1 MPPPNQN
8 LELCLSSKFTT
19 LPPTKRSCPRP
30 CTNSQTLSLVPSASH
45 TSLASS
51 QHLSAFSARSD
62 CPLELQIHETTCGS
76 SSLTALVSSTS
87 AASKNRQLTSIIFVV
102 GSSSF
107 LWTSHKLRSFRL
119 STRNQSNSQY
129 PAQDNHHKSNTLP
142 PPKSKSGAQPQL

>member
-1 MPPPNQN
+1 M
-8 LELCLSSKFTT
+8 LCLSSKFTT
-19 LPPTKRSCPRP
+19 LPPRTKRSCPRP
-30 CTNSQTLSLVPSASH
+30 RSNSQTPSLVPFASH

-51 QHLSAFSARSD
+51 QHLSAPSARSG
-62 CPLELQIHETTCGS
+62 CPLELQTQETTCGS

-107 LWTSHKLRSFRL
+107 LWTSHVLRLFRL

-142 PPKSKSGAQPQL
+142 PPKSKSGALPQL